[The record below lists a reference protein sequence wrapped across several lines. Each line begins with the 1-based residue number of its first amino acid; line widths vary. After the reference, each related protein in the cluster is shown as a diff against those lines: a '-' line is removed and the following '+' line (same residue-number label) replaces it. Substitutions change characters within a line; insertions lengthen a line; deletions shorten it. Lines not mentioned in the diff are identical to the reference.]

1 VIDIRDRRVV
11 LSVSGGKDS
20 TAAALHL
27 RELGI
32 DHVRVF
38 ANTRWEHPITLDYIR
53 GPLTEKLGPIV
64 EVQGLLGF
72 ADLVRKKRIF
82 PDRTKR
88 LCTTE
93 LKMKPIKA
101 FIDSLEE
108 DVLHVVGIRADESE
122 ARSKLSETEWS
133 DFFDCEVWRPLL
145 RWSVADVI
153 AIHKRHG
160 LAPNPLYLKGA
171 SRVGCWP
178 CIHSR
183 KEEIRLVA
191 DIDPDR
197 INEIRDLELETT
209 AKARAVAQS
218 NGEELRWERSMF
230 SAHVGSNGHRPMQID
245 EAVEWAR
252 TARGGKQLLLVNDNE
267 PGCVKW
273 GMCDPHD
280 SPNTQTPSGGG

>member
-1 VIDIRDRRVV
+1 MMDIRDRKVV

-20 TAAALHL
+20 TAASLHL
-27 RELGI
+27 REVGI
-32 DHVRVF
+32 EHTRVF
-38 ANTRWEHPITLDYIR
+38 ANTQWEHRDTLEYLR
-53 GPLTEKLGPIV
+53 GPLTDCIGPIV

-88 LCTTE
+88 FCTTE

-101 FIDSLEE
+101 YLDSLDD
-108 DVLHVVGIRADESE
+108 DVVNVVGIRADESA
-122 ARSKLSETEWS
+122 ARSKLTETEWS
-133 DFFDCEVWRPLL
+133 DFFDCEVWRPLI
-145 RWSVADVI
+145 RWTIDDVI

-160 LAPNPLYLKGA
+160 LAPNPLYLRGA

-178 CIHSR
+178 CIHAR

-197 INEIRDLELETT
+197 IAEIRELELELETT
-209 AKARAVAQS
+209 ADARRIAAGK
-218 NGEELRWERSMF
+218 GEKLQWERSMF
-230 SAHVGSNGHRPMQID
+230 SAHVGKNGHRPMQID
-245 EAVEWAR
+245 EAVEWSR
-252 TARGGKQLLLVNDNE
+252 TAHGGKQMLLVNDAE

-273 GMCDPHD
+273 GLCE
-280 SPNTQTPSGGG
+280 S

>member
-1 VIDIRDRRVV
+1 MDVRGRKVV

-20 TAAALHL
+20 AAAALHL
-27 RELGI
+27 KELGI

-38 ANTRWEHPITLDYIR
+38 ADTQWEHPETLAYIR
-53 GPLTEKLGPIV
+53 GPLTQAIGPIV
-64 EVQGLLGF
+64 EVRGDLGF

-88 LCTTE
+88 FCTTE
-93 LKMKPIKA
+93 LKMKPIRA
-101 FIDSLEE
+101 FIDAFDEE
-108 DVLHVVGIRADESE
+108 VLNVVGIRADESE
-122 ARSKLSETEWS
+122 ARSKLTETEYS
-133 DFFDCEVWRPLL
+133 DFFDCEVWRPLIK
-145 RWSVADVI
+145 WSVDDVI

-178 CIHSR
+178 CIHAR

-191 DIDPDR
+191 EIDPAR
-197 INEIRDLELETT
+197 IDEIRALEKETT
-209 AKARAVAQS
+209 DAARAVHAAK
-218 NGEELRWERSMF
+218 GEELDWERSMF
-230 SAHVGSNGHRPMQID
+230 SAHVGKNGHRPMPID

-252 TARGGKQLLLVNDNE
+252 TSRGGRQLLLVNENE

-273 GMCDPHD
+273 GMCDTALPT
-280 SPNTQTPSGGG
+280 SRS